1 MQINNLFLLLG
12 GLAIFIYGMM
22 RMGEA
27 LQKAAGESMRRI
39 LQLLTS
45 NLLLGVLLGALVT
58 MIIQSSSA
66 TTVMVI
72 GFVSA
77 GLMTLKQAVGVIM
90 GANVGTTVTAWL
102 VAINIGDYAWLIVA
116 IGFLVMFIS
125 KRMRMKHIG
134 EFIFSFGVLFVGLN
148 TMGEAMKPLAKD
160 PIFLKMIES
169 ASRYPILGLLTG
181 TGFTMLI
188 QSSSASIGV
197 LQTLASAADSPASPA
212 VISLAQSFP
221 LLIGANIGTT
231 ITALLA
237 SIGARKEAK
246 RAALV
251 HTAFNVIGA
260 VIFIPI
266 FYLFAGS
273 RMEGWLS
280 SIEGINVATAGGIRA
295 GIATMHTAFNLT
307 NTLLLIPFTWLLV
320 KVVTALVPG
329 KDIIEQRACL
339 YLDYKVVGTSY
350 VALDL
355 ATKELARMAEYA
367 RRMSV
372 DARKALLEKDEAAI
386 RRIMEIEDIVDLLDK
401 EIVKYM
407 STMMA
412 RKSLTDH
419 ESLRVAGLMHVTSD
433 IERIADHC
441 TNMAEGAQQ
450 AIEEN
455 IPFSDLA
462 KEDLSQGFDKVLGIV
477 DDSISSLRKND
488 VNLAIKVIIAEAEI
502 DEMEIGMRTN
512 HMKRLNEGL
521 CNPKSAVVFLD
532 LIHNMERISDHC
544 KNIAEAV
551 VSDNNLDVEK
561 LEKSIATKE
570 SETL

>member
-1 MQINNLFLLLG
+1 MQIYNLFLLLG

-22 RMGEA
+22 HMGEA

-90 GANVGTTVTAWL
+90 GANIGTTVTAWL

-116 IGFLVMFIS
+116 IGFLVMFVS

-134 EFIFSFGVLFVGLN
+134 QFIFSFGVLFVGLN

-160 PIFLKMIES
+160 PVFLKLIES
-169 ASRYPILGLLTG
+169 ASRYPLLGLLAG

-197 LQTLASAADSPASPA
+197 LQTLASAADSPTAPA

-260 VIFIPI
+260 AIFLPI

-273 RMEGWLS
+273 RMEGWIS
-280 SIEGINVATAGGIRA
+280 SIEGINVATSGGIRA
-295 GIATMHTAFNLT
+295 GIATMHTAFNLI
-307 NTLLLIPFTWLLV
+307 NTFLLLPFTWLLV
-320 KVVTALVPG
+320 KIVTAIVPG
-329 KDIIEQRACL
+329 KDIIEQRTCL

-450 AIEEN
+450 AIEES

-462 KEDLSQGFDKVLGIV
+462 KEDLSHGFDKVLGIV

-502 DEMEIGMRTN
+502 DEMEIRMRTN

-561 LEKSIATKE
+561 LEKSIGTKE
-570 SETL
+570 PGN